1 MNVNHPT
8 MAELLVHPNVQ
19 GLVSQ
24 ENADRIAE
32 SLSKSDL
39 AAKDP
44 IYIRILS
51 GIGAWFSAMFLI
63 LFLVI
68 SDIFDSNTAAFIS
81 GVIFLV
87 AAIFI
92 ARASKG
98 TFLSQLS
105 LALAFSGNILV
116 LGGVIDLIGWGD
128 EFSVVLIT
136 HAIVCIVVYPLFAD
150 STYRFLAPIALVAIA
165 TAWIIEEKL
174 FGYMHVLIAAETILA
189 GVLLLRKKYSPF
201 LTPLVYSAATMLPAT
216 LLFMNFMQVDTWR
229 IDFNEPLWPSSIL
242 LAGGLIFLY
251 YHLAG
256 GSKWLR
262 EPWMILAILST
273 LLLGIFTTP
282 GILVAIALLVL
293 GYAFGDRILNALSFL
308 FLPCFLV
315 LFYYAL
321 NIDLAHKSWI
331 IGGSGVLLLLVRW
344 VTGRCQPAEVTT

>member
-1 MNVNHPT
+1 MNENHPT
-8 MAELLVHPNVQ
+8 IEELLAHPHVQ

-32 SLSKSDL
+32 SLSISEQ
-39 AAKDP
+39 AEKDP

-51 GIGAWFSAMFLI
+51 GIGAWFSAVFLI
-63 LFLVI
+63 IFLVI
-68 SDIFDSNTAAFIS
+68 SDIFDSSAAALIS

-92 ARASKG
+92 LRANKG

-105 LALAFSGNILV
+105 LALAFAGNILV
-116 LGGVIDLIGWGD
+116 LGGVIDIIRWGD

-136 HAIVCIVVYPLFAD
+136 HALICIVVYPLFAD
-150 STYRFLAPIALVAIA
+150 SIYRFLAPIALAAIA
-165 TAWIIEEKL
+165 TAWIIEEKI
-174 FGYMHVLIAAETILA
+174 FVFMHVLIAAETILA
-189 GVLLLRKKYSPF
+189 GVLLLRKKRPPF

-216 LLFMNFMQVDTWR
+216 LLFMNFMQIDTWR

-256 GSKWLR
+256 GSNRLR
-262 EPWMILAILST
+262 EPWMILAIVST

-282 GILVAIALLVL
+282 GILVAIALLFV
-293 GYAFGDRILNALSFL
+293 GYAFGDRILTPLSYL

-321 NIDLAHKSWI
+321 NVDLAHKSWI
-331 IGGSGVLLLLVRW
+331 IGGSGVILLIVRW
-344 VTGRCQPAEVTT
+344 IAGHCQPEEVAT